1 MAVSNLGSFEFEL
14 ASFLCS
20 AYDRSICLFNVR
32 IQRCL
37 ASPPIDFEIQGPCV
51 SLWRDWCR
59 TSPCHVFLVY
69 EIYKKVFSS
78 GNLNNLTI
86 VAGLAVS
93 PTVTSD
99 VCLPV

>member
-37 ASPPIDFEIQGPCV
+37 ASPPIDFEIQGPCA
-51 SLWRDWCR
+51 SL
-59 TSPCHVFLVY
+59 
-69 EIYKKVFSS
+69 
-78 GNLNNLTI
+78 
-86 VAGLAVS
+86 
-93 PTVTSD
+93 
-99 VCLPV
+99 